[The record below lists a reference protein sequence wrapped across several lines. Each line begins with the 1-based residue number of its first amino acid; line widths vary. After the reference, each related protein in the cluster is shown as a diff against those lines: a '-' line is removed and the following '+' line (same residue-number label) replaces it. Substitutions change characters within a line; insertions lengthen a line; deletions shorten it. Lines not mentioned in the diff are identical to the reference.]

1 MEVLIAFYLFYE
13 WVVTGWFVMDKGC
26 HFSRLLMH
34 LKEKIYPQVKNI
46 RVVSYFFVSVVCV
59 GGAGIWMPWFR
70 EDVNVYLPGNTIFTF
85 VFALLGTL
93 ICNRLYF
100 QYRSIRNVKD
110 FYESQSNEKDKVD
123 KKRIEK
129 YFEELDHQSIISSWG
144 LLFGCL
150 VLIIVT
156 YAYAKNYTIDSISGW
171 IGLILALT
179 LYFIALAEDINKESS
194 PIESAKGDED
204 AGELFDNANEE
215 ILNENFFGD

>member
-1 MEVLIAFYLFYE
+1 MEVLIFFCLFYE
-13 WVVTGWFVMDKGC
+13 WIVTGWFVVNKDC
-26 HFSRLLMH
+26 HFGMLLQH

-46 RVVSYFFVSVVCV
+46 RVVSYFFVSVICV

-70 EDVNVYLPGNTIFTF
+70 EDVSVYLPGNTIFTF

-100 QYRSIRNVKD
+100 QYSSIRNVKK
-110 FYESQSNEKDKVD
+110 FYESQSDEKGKVD
-123 KKRIEK
+123 KKRIES
-129 YFEELDHQSIISSWG
+129 YFEVLDYQSIISSWG
-144 LLFGCL
+144 LFIGCI

-179 LYFIALAEDINKESS
+179 LYFIALAEDISRESS
-194 PIESAKGDED
+194 PIESSKGDEE
-204 AGELFDNANEE
+204 AGEVFNNSSEE
-215 ILNENFFGD
+215 TLNESFFGD